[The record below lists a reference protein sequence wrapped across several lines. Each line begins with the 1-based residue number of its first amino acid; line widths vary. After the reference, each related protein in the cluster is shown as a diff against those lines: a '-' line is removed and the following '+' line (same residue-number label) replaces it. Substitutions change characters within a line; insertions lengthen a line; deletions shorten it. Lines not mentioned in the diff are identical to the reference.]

1 MLIKN
6 VFSYCWFKVKLFAK
20 IHLIISKEKPLALVD
35 LFNIKKQYDIKLLLD
50 DVDFHLNEGE
60 RIAILGQNGC
70 GKSTLM
76 KLITGEEE
84 PSEGRRVVDQSVQIG
99 MMEQQPHFEANLMVR
114 EAIENELT
122 ELQDAKKEYERVTEE
137 LTEDFEN
144 SALLNR
150 HAVVSAYLD
159 HHNAWNLDD
168 KVERVL
174 QEFRLKEYEDRPVIT
189 LSGGEQRRVALA
201 SLILKK
207 PDILLLDEPTNH
219 LDVYMVEFLEEM
231 LLKEKFTLLI
241 ISHDR
246 HFIDTIATR
255 VVEVENQKL
264 VSYQG
269 GYQSYLRQKEERMQS
284 MQKGHENLLRL
295 LKQEEAWLSKGVRA
309 REKRNQGRKKRVFE
323 LRDEAKKNP
332 TLIHKMMVEL
342 EREQKHFNRDEG
354 VSRKKMLFDLEDVC
368 YGFPGKI
375 LIQDFTTRILQRDK
389 IAIVGFNGSGKST
402 LLKLML
408 GRLQPDSGIIKQGDF
423 SIGYFDQH
431 REMLDDDKRLI
442 ETFCPDGGD
451 IIDVQGKNMHVY
463 GYLKSF
469 LFPKEFL
476 DKKNDER
483 AGFRNLADLQMLKM
497 NDCLKATVD
506 DVRVCYSIG
515 YQGIPYETG
524 EDVIKAIRNWHKIS
538 GKIDQ
543 VHIFSHSSD
552 YAIFGGKEDDLW
564 GIYVNDHQGMK
575 RSEGARFVREI
586 PTDCLADDVI
596 FVLHGC
602 HTADNSKSFA
612 KQLFD
617 HLNKNLNTPKVF
629 GHFGEPGVSANT
641 DWKEFSNGSPNGRKL
656 PGGLP
661 PKIYQPFTINH
672 TNKIMKVRNAYE
684 PYKYPLY

>member
-1 MLIKN
+1 M
-6 VFSYCWFKVKLFAK
+6 
-20 IHLIISKEKPLALVD
+20 ALVD

-50 DVDFHLNEGE
+50 DVDFHLGEGE

-84 PSEGRRVVDQSVQIG
+84 PSEGRRVLDQSVQIG
-99 MMEQQPHFEANLMVR
+99 MMEQQPHFEADLAVR

-122 ELQDAKKEYERVTEE
+122 DLQDAKKEYEILTKE
-137 LTEDFEN
+137 LAEDFEN

-150 HAVVSAYLD
+150 HAIVSAYLD

-231 LLKEKFTLLI
+231 LLKEKFTLLV

-255 VVEVENQKL
+255 VVEVDNLKL
-264 VSYQG
+264 ISYQG
-269 GYQSYLRQKEERMQS
+269 GYQSYLRQKEERMHA

-354 VSRKKMLFDLEDVC
+354 VSRKKMLFDLEDVS

-375 LIQDFTTRILQRDK
+375 LIKGFTTRILQRDK

-402 LLKLML
+402 LLRLML
-408 GRLQPDSGIIKQGDF
+408 GRLHPDSGIIKQGDF

-476 DKKNDER
+476 DKKIGMLSGGEKNRVALAVLLAKKVDCLILDEPTNDLDIQTINILEEKLINFPGAILFVSHDR
-483 AGFRNLADLQMLKM
+483 YFIDKIASKLFIFKGNGLIEESFQSYTEYLAIEKELGELSKLESEVKAEKPKEEKRIKIKTKLSYREVRDLEILPEQIDKLEVKIDAINACLYDPECYQEKGLNLLTQELEDLQK
-497 NDCLKATVD
+497 K
-506 DVRVCYSIG
+506 
-515 YQGIPYETG
+515 YEEISDRYLEVLELQ
-524 EDVIKAIRNWHKIS
+524 EDLERN
-538 GKIDQ
+538 G
-543 VHIFSHSSD
+543 
-552 YAIFGGKEDDLW
+552 
-564 GIYVNDHQGMK
+564 
-575 RSEGARFVREI
+575 
-586 PTDCLADDVI
+586 
-596 FVLHGC
+596 
-602 HTADNSKSFA
+602 
-612 KQLFD
+612 
-617 HLNKNLNTPKVF
+617 
-629 GHFGEPGVSANT
+629 
-641 DWKEFSNGSPNGRKL
+641 
-656 PGGLP
+656 
-661 PKIYQPFTINH
+661 
-672 TNKIMKVRNAYE
+672 
-684 PYKYPLY
+684 

>member
-1 MLIKN
+1 M
-6 VFSYCWFKVKLFAK
+6 
-20 IHLIISKEKPLALVD
+20 ALVD

-50 DVDFHLNEGE
+50 DVDFHLGEGE

-76 KLITGEEE
+76 KLVTSEEE
-84 PSEGRRVVDQSVQIG
+84 PNEGKRVVDQSVQIG
-99 MMEQQPHFEANLMVR
+99 MMEQQPHFEADLTVR

-122 ELQDAKKEYERVTEE
+122 DLQNAKREYEALTKE
-137 LTEDFEN
+137 LAEDFEN

-150 HAVVSAYLD
+150 HAAVSAYLD

-219 LDVYMVEFLEEM
+219 LDAYMVEFLEEM
-231 LLKEKFTLLI
+231 LLKEKFTLMI

-255 VVEVENQKL
+255 VIEVDNLKL

-269 GYQSYLRQKEERMQS
+269 GYQSYLRQKEERMRT

-323 LRDEAKKNP
+323 LREEAKKNP

-342 EREQKHFNRDEG
+342 EREQKHFNREEG
-354 VSRKKMLFDLEDVC
+354 VSRKKMLFDLENVS

-375 LIQDFTTRILQRDK
+375 LIKDFTTRILQRDK

-408 GRLQPDSGIIKQGDF
+408 GRVQSDSGVIKQGDF

-431 REMLDDDKRLI
+431 REMLDDNKRLI

-476 DKKNDER
+476 DKKIGMLSGGEKNRVALALLLAKKVDCLILDEPTNDLDIQTINILEEKLINFLGAVLFVSHDR
-483 AGFRNLADLQMLKM
+483 YFIDKIASKLFIFKGDGLIEESFQSYTEYLGIEKELGELSKLTNEVKAKEAKEEKRIKRKTKLSYKELRDLETLPEQIDKLEAEIDAINTCLYDPECYQEKGLNLLTQELGDLQK
-497 NDCLKATVD
+497 K
-506 DVRVCYSIG
+506 
-515 YQGIPYETG
+515 YE
-524 EDVIKAIRNWHKIS
+524 EIS
-538 GKIDQ
+538 DRYLEVLELQ
-543 VHIFSHSSD
+543 
-552 YAIFGGKEDDLW
+552 EEL
-564 GIYVNDHQGMK
+564 
-575 RSEGARFVREI
+575 EG
-586 PTDCLADDVI
+586 
-596 FVLHGC
+596 
-602 HTADNSKSFA
+602 
-612 KQLFD
+612 
-617 HLNKNLNTPKVF
+617 
-629 GHFGEPGVSANT
+629 
-641 DWKEFSNGSPNGRKL
+641 
-656 PGGLP
+656 
-661 PKIYQPFTINH
+661 
-672 TNKIMKVRNAYE
+672 
-684 PYKYPLY
+684 

>member
-1 MLIKN
+1 
-6 VFSYCWFKVKLFAK
+6 
-20 IHLIISKEKPLALVD
+20 LALVD

-50 DVDFHLNEGE
+50 DVDFHLGEGE

-76 KLITGEEE
+76 KLITGEEK
-84 PSEGRRVVDQSVQIG
+84 PSEGRRVLDQSVQIG
-99 MMEQQPHFEANLMVR
+99 MMEQQPHFEADLAVR

-122 ELQDAKKEYERVTEE
+122 DLQDAKKEYEILTKE
-137 LTEDFEN
+137 LAEDFEN

-150 HAVVSAYLD
+150 HAIVSAYLD

-231 LLKEKFTLLI
+231 LLKEKFTLLV

-255 VVEVENQKL
+255 VVEVDNLKL
-264 VSYQG
+264 ISYQG
-269 GYQSYLRQKEERMQS
+269 GYQSYLRQKEERMHA

-354 VSRKKMLFDLEDVC
+354 VSRKKMLFDLEDVS

-375 LIQDFTTRILQRDK
+375 LIKGFTTRILQRDK

-402 LLKLML
+402 LLRLML
-408 GRLQPDSGIIKQGDF
+408 GRLHPDSGIIKQGDF

-476 DKKNDER
+476 DKKIGMLSGGEKNRVALAVLLAKKVDCLILDEPTNDLDIQTINILEEKLINFPGAILFVSHDR
-483 AGFRNLADLQMLKM
+483 YFIDKIASKLFIFKGNGLIEESFQSYTEYLAIEKELGELSKLESEVKAEKPKEEKRIKIKTKLSYREVRDLEILPEQIDKLEVKIDAINACLYDPECYQEKGLNLLTQELEDLQK
-497 NDCLKATVD
+497 K
-506 DVRVCYSIG
+506 
-515 YQGIPYETG
+515 YEEISDRYLEVLELQ
-524 EDVIKAIRNWHKIS
+524 EDLERN
-538 GKIDQ
+538 G
-543 VHIFSHSSD
+543 
-552 YAIFGGKEDDLW
+552 
-564 GIYVNDHQGMK
+564 
-575 RSEGARFVREI
+575 
-586 PTDCLADDVI
+586 
-596 FVLHGC
+596 
-602 HTADNSKSFA
+602 
-612 KQLFD
+612 
-617 HLNKNLNTPKVF
+617 
-629 GHFGEPGVSANT
+629 
-641 DWKEFSNGSPNGRKL
+641 
-656 PGGLP
+656 
-661 PKIYQPFTINH
+661 
-672 TNKIMKVRNAYE
+672 
-684 PYKYPLY
+684 